1 MNRATWRSGLRALT
15 EGATADRVYACGPDR
30 LLTELVSLSHNW
42 PENTLHMEHFR
53 SAQAAADTSQ
63 DRPFEIELRDSQVTL
78 QVPSDKTVLDVLE
91 AAGIDVDCDCR
102 EGLCGSCEVQV
113 IEGEV
118 EHRDRVLSQ
127 SERARNTQMITCCS
141 RARGGKIVLAL

>member
-1 MNRATWRSGLRALT
+1 MDLRALT
-15 EGATADRVYACGPDR
+15 EGITVDRVYACGPDR
-30 LLTELVSLSHNW
+30 LLVELVGLSQDW
-42 PENTLHMEHFR
+42 PENTLHKEHFT
-53 SAQAAADTSQ
+53 SAQAAADPSQ

-78 QVPSDKTVLDVLE
+78 QVPSDKTALDVLE
-91 AAGIDVDCDCR
+91 SAGIDVACDCR

-127 SERARNTQMITCCS
+127 SERTRNTQMITCCS